1 MVSYD
6 LSHPIADGMP
16 VYPGDPPV
24 DVEQLAT
31 IEADG
36 YRQTA
41 LRIDSHSGTHIDA
54 PAHMIA
60 DGRQIDE
67 FPIETFRFDARRV
80 DCTGLDPRTAIE
92 VDDLTAGI
100 DGDLSAAV
108 DLLVFQTGWD
118 DYWETDRY
126 FDHPFVT
133 TEAADWLV
141 DRGLH
146 LGIDAPNVDPTP
158 TDDAADDEPAG
169 YPVHRRL
176 LGDGRLLIENLR
188 GLSRLPD
195 RFELHAYPLAIQGG
209 GGDGA
214 PVRAVA
220 VVDD

>member
-1 MVSYD
+1 MASYD

-24 DVEQLAT
+24 GVDQLAT

-41 LRIDSHSGTHIDA
+41 IGIDSHTGTHIDA

-60 DGRQIDE
+60 DGRTIDE
-67 FPIETFRFDARRV
+67 FPVETFRFAAHRV
-80 DCTGLDPRTAIE
+80 DCTGVDPRAQIG
-92 VDDLTAGI
+92 VDELTAGV
-100 DGDLSAAV
+100 DGDLPDAV
-108 DLLVFQTGWD
+108 DLLVVQTGWD
-118 DYWETDRY
+118 NYWGTDRY
-126 FDHPFVT
+126 FDHPYLSS
-133 TEAADWLV
+133 EAADWLV

-146 LGIDAPNVDPTP
+146 LGVDTPNVDPTP
-158 TDDAADDEPAG
+158 TENAADDEQAG

-176 LGDGRLLIENLR
+176 LGDGRLLLENLR
-188 GLSRLPD
+188 GLARLPD
-195 RFELHAYPLAIQGG
+195 RFELHAYPLSIRGE
-209 GGDGA
+209 GDGA